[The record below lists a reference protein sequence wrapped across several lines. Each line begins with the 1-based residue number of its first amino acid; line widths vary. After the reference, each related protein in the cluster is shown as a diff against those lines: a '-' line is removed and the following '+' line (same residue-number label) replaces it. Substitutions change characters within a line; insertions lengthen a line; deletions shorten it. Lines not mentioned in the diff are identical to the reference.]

1 MISTIIIGLVILQA
15 EAEHGIICTHS
26 LHWHAT
32 VMIVVRFVGF
42 SCDWEC
48 SPIKSCGVIYSD
60 LVIAKEAR
68 QNQDTQLLNKVIR

>member
-1 MISTIIIGLVILQA
+1 MVSSTLTI
-15 EAEHGIICTHS
+15 
-26 LHWHAT
+26 T
-32 VMIVVRFVGF
+32 VQNDCFCFVGF

>member
-1 MISTIIIGLVILQA
+1 MISTIIIGLVILRA
-15 EAEHGIICTHS
+15 EAEHGIIYTGMA
-26 LHWHAT
+26 LYK
-32 VMIVVRFVGF
+32 MIAVRFVGF

>member
-1 MISTIIIGLVILQA
+1 
-15 EAEHGIICTHS
+15 
-26 LHWHAT
+26 
-32 VMIVVRFVGF
+32 MIVVRFVGF